1 MPSGALSSGVARITG
16 NNSAFAALKTGGSV
30 VTWGAADQGGDSTL
44 ANGTTTAA
52 PAGAL
57 ASGVDHIA
65 SPFWNSYAAPS
76 SGQSDATPSAPA
88 APPTSP
94 TATTNPAAFSPAPG
108 ITVGETRGEAIL
120 AAAVPA
126 AGADLLRGANIW
138 VRPTSRVEYV
148 ASALPAGLALVKGK
162 LVAKK
167 PGTYRVKI
175 KVKRANG
182 TTKMRT
188 ITVKVR

>member
-1 MPSGALSSGVARITG
+1 LISLATGANTLTV
-16 NNSAFAALKTGGSV
+16 V
-30 VTWGAADQGGDSTL
+30 VTAP
-44 ANGTTTAA
+44 NGTTTQTTTVTVTRAA
-52 PAGAL
+52 AVPPPA
-57 ASGVDHIA
+57 
-65 SPFWNSYAAPS
+65 PP
-76 SGQSDATPSAPA
+76 ATPA
-88 APPTSP
+88 AV
-94 TATTNPAAFSPAPG
+94 FSPAPG
-108 ITVGETRGEAIL
+108 ITVGETRGETIL

-148 ASALPAGLALVKGK
+148 ASALPAGLTLVKGR

-182 TTKMRT
+182 TTRMRT
-188 ITVKVR
+188 ITVKVG